1 MILGSDRGSTETAED
16 GPLEDEGRSRRSL
29 DNRLRSAHHYE
40 PNTNSLDLSDPSGT
54 GDTLSV
60 DTTNTNL
67 STETTSSSPLHR
79 HLDGS
84 SLSSR
89 ARYLGS
95 VGSQLMIEEVHSRGC
110 SYDQSDFD
118 SSPSYSRRPG
128 RLPGQPFPTGPSWW
142 IGYPSTVRREK
153 EREREE
159 RVRVAR
165 EKLAEERKK
174 KIEEFKEQQRL
185 AQQHRERQQELRR
198 RKIDELRRREE
209 ERRAAVE
216 ERRRKQ
222 EEEQRLY
229 HLPYLFSF
237 SIFFYFFCL
246 SFSMIDSI
254 QSTLNDSVCTLGF
267 CILLLLACFVHTFTH
282 PSPHFKLFAVA
293 MLHFGLL
300 IDLYTLSLSLS
311 LSGFLG
317 NLVSFKMVAKGTTLP
332 LLSRLCHQC
341 DCSCFS

>member
-1 MILGSDRGSTETAED
+1 MADTVGLMKREHAGSDRGSTETAED

-79 HLDGS
+79 HLDG
-84 SLSSR
+84 
-89 ARYLGS
+89 
-95 VGSQLMIEEVHSRGC
+95 
-110 SYDQSDFD
+110 
-118 SSPSYSRRPG
+118 
-128 RLPGQPFPTGPSWW
+128 
-142 IGYPSTVRREK
+142 TVRREK

-222 EEEQRLY
+222 EEEQRVRREAILQKAQERVARY
-229 HLPYLFSF
+229 EQWKQQGRHRGGRIYGFGSRTPREICLPLDRKRS
-237 SIFFYFFCL
+237 S
-246 SFSMIDSI
+246 SH
-254 QSTLNDSVCTLGF
+254 STLLRRSPNDSDSDSYVRPQRRAVSACSMVRRHCCVDVKPTGRL
-267 CILLLLACFVHTFTH
+267 ILLI
-282 PSPHFKLFAVA
+282 S
-293 MLHFGLL
+293 
-300 IDLYTLSLSLS
+300 
-311 LSGFLG
+311 
-317 NLVSFKMVAKGTTLP
+317 
-332 LLSRLCHQC
+332 
-341 DCSCFS
+341 